1 VTFAVPETVAGTC
14 NPPSRFFTHGRS
26 GQEISR
32 KYRGESMTK
41 NGKGRGKKAALMPD
55 YDIPGIYNTGKDS
68 AD

>member
-1 VTFAVPETVAGTC
+1 
-14 NPPSRFFTHGRS
+14 
-26 GQEISR
+26 
-32 KYRGESMTK
+32 MTK